1 MGTDGKGTEKAGDFR
16 LVIERELEVQDHQ
29 VIFMS
34 QIAEKHPVRQIG
46 AAPITREAVFAGAV
60 ILLALHLAEQGRG
73 VSTQE

>member
-1 MGTDGKGTEKAGDFR
+1 
-16 LVIERELEVQDHQ
+16 
-29 VIFMS
+29 MS
-34 QIAEKHPVRQIG
+34 QIAEKHPVGQIG